1 MQANTAASRPSLSHL
16 QLFQTPEKHGRPTP
30 SPGPGGGPRGLPRR
44 AGLSQTRPLPSCQ
57 APKFRG
63 HETSLP
69 PSLPPC
75 GNARIPHRGSRQ
87 PAYLAAAC
95 PRLALS
101 QPPWPPSQG
110 QTPSLQSRAGWLRSW
125 NSAFN
130 EKRFHQVLPPRF
142 LT

>member
-69 PSLPPC
+69 PSLWERPHPASWERA
-75 GNARIPHRGSRQ
+75 ARLPGGCVSQARLVTAS
-87 PAYLAAAC
+87 LAPLAGADPLLAVPGRVAAV
-95 PRLALS
+95 LEF
-101 QPPWPPSQG
+101 
-110 QTPSLQSRAGWLRSW
+110 SL
-125 NSAFN
+125 
-130 EKRFHQVLPPRF
+130 
-142 LT
+142 